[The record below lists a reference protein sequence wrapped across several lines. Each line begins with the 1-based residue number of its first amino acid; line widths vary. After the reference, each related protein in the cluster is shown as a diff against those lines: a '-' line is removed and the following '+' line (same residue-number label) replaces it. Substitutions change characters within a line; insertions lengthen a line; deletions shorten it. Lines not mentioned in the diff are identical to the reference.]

1 VAGGDD
7 DIERLLKEVES
18 ALGPTKPG
26 GDASSGGGRPRPVER
41 SGSSDGQGGDRGA
54 MARVR
59 DGVPVAVTAGAVSGA
74 VVYVVFAIVPFV
86 SSFSGAVGAFI
97 GAAGVSLAGR
107 LRRR

>member
-18 ALGPTKPG
+18 ALGSTQPSG
-26 GDASSGGGRPRPVER
+26 GATPAGGRPQPVER
-41 SGSSDGQGGDRGA
+41 SGSSRPGDDRGA

-59 DGVPVAVTAGAVSGA
+59 DGMPVAVTAGAVSGA
-74 VVYVVFAIVPFV
+74 VVYVVFAVVPFV